1 MDRFFPTSWE
11 GKMTKGHK
19 LTLGLKGLWGVS
31 NDVRELEKSADPK
44 AAFALE
50 YFVYRAGPLAGML
63 AAALSGLDAFVSTAG
78 IGENSAMI
86 RARIAE
92 RLGWLGVGLDPKTT
106 TAGAQLISRKD
117 SHVAVYVVLMIARH
131 TLELIG
137 GKRRHPHE
145 RAAE

>member
-1 MDRFFPTSWE
+1 
-11 GKMTKGHK
+11 MTKGHK

-106 TAGAQLISRKD
+106 TAGA
-117 SHVAVYVVLMIARH
+117 
-131 TLELIG
+131 
-137 GKRRHPHE
+137 
-145 RAAE
+145 RATRV